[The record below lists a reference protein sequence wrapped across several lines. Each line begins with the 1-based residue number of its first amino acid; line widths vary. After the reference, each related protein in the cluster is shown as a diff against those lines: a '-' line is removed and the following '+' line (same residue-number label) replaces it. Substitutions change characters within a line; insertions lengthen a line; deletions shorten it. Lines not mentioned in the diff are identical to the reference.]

1 MLKEKVENSINRQI
15 QAEVYSSYLYMAMTA
30 YATHEGLTGTANWLK
45 VQAQEELTHALRFYQ
60 YVNQRGGR
68 VILLPIEQPPSD
80 FHSMPAIFE
89 AVLKHE
95 EYVTSL
101 INGLVDIAQEEKDH
115 ATVQMLQWFVTEQ
128 VEEEANANDI
138 LNRLKLIGK
147 DGSTLF
153 MLDKDL
159 GTRVFT
165 PPPDMVI

>member
-1 MLKEKVENSINRQI
+1 MLKEKVENSINKQI
-15 QAEVYSSYLYMAMTA
+15 QAEVYSSYLYLAMTA
-30 YATHEGLTGTANWLK
+30 FATHEGLTGTANWLK

-68 VILLPIEQPPSD
+68 VLLLPIEQPPSD
-80 FHSMPAIFE
+80 FRSMPEIFA

-95 EYVTSL
+95 EHVTSL
-101 INGLVDIAQEEKDH
+101 INNLVDIAQEEKDH

-138 LNRLKLIGK
+138 LNRIKLIGK
-147 DGSTLF
+147 DGNTLF